1 MSPLTPVR
9 FAEFLIQYSFFL
21 LSASVHESS
30 HAWTAF
36 KFGDPTAKLQ
46 NRISLNP
53 MNHIDLVGTVIIPFV
68 VFLSG
73 VPVLGWAK
81 PTPFNPAN
89 FKEPRKASMFV
100 SVAGPVSNFLTVSVL
115 AILWHIAS
123 AFHPESN
130 HIAALFCYVLGV
142 GVLVNLVLG
151 VFNMVPIY
159 PLDGSGVMEGLL
171 PVALARQ
178 YAKLRR
184 FGFVLL
190 LAFFY
195 IPACQGI
202 IWTVVI
208 FFLRLFGVN
217 WVRLQDIW

>member
-1 MSPLTPVR
+1 MSPVTPLR
-9 FAEFLIQYSFFL
+9 FVEFLVQYSFFL

-53 MNHIDLVGTVIIPFV
+53 LNHIDVVGTVIIPFV

-89 FKEPRKASMFV
+89 FKDPRRASMLV
-100 SVAGPVSNFLTVSVL
+100 SGAGPVSNFITVSVL
-115 AILWHIAS
+115 AVLWHIAS

-130 HIAALFCYVLGV
+130 HAAAVICYALGM

-151 VFNMVPIY
+151 VFNLVPIY
-159 PLDGSGVMEGLL
+159 PLDGSGVVEGLL
-171 PVALARQ
+171 PIGLARE
-178 YAKLRR
+178 YAKMRR
-184 FGFVLL
+184 FGFILL

-195 IPACQGI
+195 IPACNRI
-202 IWTVVI
+202 IWIVVGFI
-208 FFLRLFGVN
+208 LALIGVYP
-217 WVRLQDIW
+217 VSLQDIW

>member
-1 MSPLTPVR
+1 MSPITPLR
-9 FAEFLIQYSFFL
+9 FAEFLVQYSFFL

-36 KFGDPTAKLQ
+36 KFGDPTAKRL

-53 MNHIDLVGTVIIPFV
+53 LNHIDVVGTVIIPFV

-89 FKEPRKASMFV
+89 FKEPRRASTFV
-100 SVAGPVSNFLTVSVL
+100 SGAGPVSNFLTVAVF
-115 AILWHIAS
+115 AVLWHVAS

-130 HIAALFCYVLGV
+130 HVAALFCYVLGV

-159 PLDGSGVMEGLL
+159 PLDGSGVVEGLL
-171 PVALARQ
+171 PITLARE

-195 IPACQGI
+195 IPACNRI
-202 IWTVVI
+202 IWIVVS
-208 FFLRLFGVN
+208 FVLALVGVDY
-217 WVRLQDIW
+217 VRLQDIW